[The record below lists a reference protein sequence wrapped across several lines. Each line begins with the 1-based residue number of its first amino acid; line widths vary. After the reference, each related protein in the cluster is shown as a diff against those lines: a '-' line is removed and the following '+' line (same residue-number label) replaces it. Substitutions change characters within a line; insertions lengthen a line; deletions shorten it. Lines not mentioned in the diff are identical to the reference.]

1 MYFFGDKDCI
11 LSRFTVE
18 TRNSSNRLF
27 FPFEISFHAFL
38 AAEVKDVAGNFL
50 LYSRSFGNI
59 CLAIRIL
66 NKFFWLR
73 LWVDPFLPW

>member
-38 AAEVKDVAGNFL
+38 AAEVKDFAGNSFL
-50 LYSRSFGNI
+50 NSRCLWNI
-59 CLAIRIL
+59 RLAIRIL
-66 NKFFWLR
+66 DKFF
-73 LWVDPFLPW
+73 